1 MLPILLDPQKVKVA
15 IIGVGPAFTRR
26 VAQLASAGVSE
37 PLVFEAGRDA
47 LPDAQALSGC
57 GVVFIAGLQEDQA
70 RPLYEAAHEAGA
82 LVNTEDMRALC
93 DFHMPAVVRR
103 GDLLLTASTGGK
115 SPGLARQLRKMLEQ
129 QFGPEWES
137 ILEDVATARQSW
149 LDEGLSFSE
158 VAKRTETYI
167 EQNGWLA

>member
-1 MLPILLDPQKVKVA
+1 
-15 IIGVGPAFTRR
+15 
-26 VAQLASAGVSE
+26 
-37 PLVFEAGRDA
+37 
-47 LPDAQALSGC
+47 
-57 GVVFIAGLQEDQA
+57 VFIAGLQEDQA

>member
-1 MLPILLDPQKVKVA
+1 
-15 IIGVGPAFTRR
+15 
-26 VAQLASAGVSE
+26 
-37 PLVFEAGRDA
+37 
-47 LPDAQALSGC
+47 
-57 GVVFIAGLQEDQA
+57 
-70 RPLYEAAHEAGA
+70 
-82 LVNTEDMRALC
+82 
-93 DFHMPAVVRR
+93 
-103 GDLLLTASTGGK
+103 
-115 SPGLARQLRKMLEQ
+115 MLEQ